1 MERAKTFETELVRSE
16 TVREATAWKKLKHCE
31 ADLNEYKELQRHWRI
46 YIFMNPPGDDP
57 VLPVF
62 AHTSGASTT
71 GTHTMRFSTTALAY
85 LASAL
90 LSVLAPQAAQ
100 AGITAFSGS
109 SCDGDVGLN
118 VPCDGSCHKFDE
130 RHSFRVR
137 PFPLP
142 TDRAILEGHFTDGG
156 HVQVDS
162 GTGDHCVTVFEGP
175 GCPLGGPGF
184 FLPHQTG
191 QCQNVNTGTNVRSF
205 TCSQDSTCLQLG

>member
-1 MERAKTFETELVRSE
+1 
-16 TVREATAWKKLKHCE
+16 
-31 ADLNEYKELQRHWRI
+31 
-46 YIFMNPPGDDP
+46 
-57 VLPVF
+57 
-62 AHTSGASTT
+62 
-71 GTHTMRFSTTALAY
+71 MRFSTTALAY

-130 RHSFRVR
+130 RHSFRV
-137 PFPLP
+137 
-142 TDRAILEGHFTDGG
+142 
-156 HVQVDS
+156 DS

-175 GCPLGGPGF
+175 GCPSGGPGF

-205 TCSQDSTCLQLG
+205 TCSKDSACLQLG